1 MVVLFDC
8 FIISTFKLQ
17 SGKQSPLPVCE
28 STQPI
33 SIREDDELQR
43 LAALQQRD
51 TLIRST
57 GLTDHLHKML
67 SALSNSTHMDQVP
80 MEESKKS
87 ATAITLDILDRELVS
102 SLSRSCPP
110 QTMLLSSVHPSQLPG
125 HSTLNYYYNP
135 HYTRHNLQ
143 AHPLTIQR
151 GLSNESYCSTKQNC
165 NYYRH
170 SVQPDPWGIDV
181 FHHVKRTNKQRQPL
195 QEHHQKSDAKTYHL
209 PLCPETFGLSI
220 VSAPTQF
227 SRVQPVVTS
236 RQLLDVK
243 SVKPCYRADVYCKHC
258 RYNKS
263 QIFRGVTNEQK
274 RKVSYFTVWYKMGI
288 T

>member
-1 MVVLFDC
+1 MF
-8 FIISTFKLQ
+8 FKSQ

-51 TLIRST
+51 SLIRST
-57 GLTDHLHKML
+57 GLTDHLHKLL
-67 SALSNSTHMDQVP
+67 SAVSNPTHID

-87 ATAITLDILDRELVS
+87 ATAITLDILDKELVA

-125 HSTLNYYYNP
+125 HSTFSYYCNP
-135 HYTRHNLQ
+135 RYTRHNVQ
-143 AHPLTIQR
+143 IHPLTIQR
-151 GLSNESYCSTKQNC
+151 GLSNESNCSTKQNV
-165 NYYRH
+165 NYRH
-170 SVQPDPWGIDV
+170 SVQPDLGGIDV
-181 FHHVKRTNKQRQPL
+181 FHHVKRTSKQKQL
-195 QEHHQKSDAKTYHL
+195 QQEQQRSDVKTYHL

-243 SVKPCYRADVYCKHC
+243 SVYQ
-258 RYNKS
+258 YNK
-263 QIFRGVTNEQK
+263 I
-274 RKVSYFTVWYKMGI
+274 
-288 T
+288 

>member
-1 MVVLFDC
+1 M
-8 FIISTFKLQ
+8 
-17 SGKQSPLPVCE
+17 PVCE
-28 STQPI
+28 TTQPI
-33 SIREDDELQR
+33 SIKEDDELQR

-67 SALSNSTHMDQVP
+67 STVSSPTHMDQIA
-80 MEESKKS
+80 MDDSKKS
-87 ATAITLDILDRELVS
+87 ATAITLDILDKELMA

-125 HSTLNYYYNP
+125 NTTLHYYYNP
-135 HYTRHNLQ
+135 RYTKHNLQ
-143 AHPLTIQR
+143 QVHPLTIQR
-151 GLSNESYCSTKQNC
+151 GLSNESNGSTKQNY
-165 NYYRH
+165 NYRH
-170 SVQPDPWGIDV
+170 GILQPDPGGTDV
-181 FHHVKRTNKQRQPL
+181 FQHVKRTGTYKQKTL
-195 QEHHQKSDAKTYHL
+195 QEQQKSAVKTYHL

-243 SVKPCYRADVYCKHC
+243 SVKLYCCNYR
-258 RYNKS
+258 
-263 QIFRGVTNEQK
+263 
-274 RKVSYFTVWYKMGI
+274 
-288 T
+288 

>member
-1 MVVLFDC
+1 
-8 FIISTFKLQ
+8 
-17 SGKQSPLPVCE
+17 VCE

-67 SALSNSTHMDQVP
+67 SAFSTPTHMDQVL

-135 HYTRHNLQ
+135 RYTRHNLQ

-151 GLSNESYCSTKQNC
+151 GFSNESNCSTS

-170 SVQPDPWGIDV
+170 SVQPDPGGIDV
-181 FHHVKRTNKQRQPL
+181 FHHIKRTNKQKQPL
-195 QEHHQKSDAKTYHL
+195 QEQHQKSDSKTYHL

-243 SVKPCYRADVYCKHC
+243 SVKLCCHSDV
-258 RYNKS
+258 
-263 QIFRGVTNEQK
+263 
-274 RKVSYFTVWYKMGI
+274 
-288 T
+288 

>member
-1 MVVLFDC
+1 MSLQSFIMV
-8 FIISTFKLQ
+8 IFKSQ
-17 SGKQSPLPVCE
+17 SGKQSPLPICE

-51 TLIRST
+51 SLVRST

-67 SALSNSTHMDQVP
+67 SAVSSPTQQPDQIK

-87 ATAITLDILDRELVS
+87 ATAITLDILDKELVA

-110 QTMLLSSVHPSQLPG
+110 QTMFLSSVHPSQLPG

-135 HYTRHNLQ
+135 RYTRHNLQ
-143 AHPLTIQR
+143 VHPLTIQR
-151 GLSNESYCSTKQNC
+151 GLSSESNSSTKQNS
-165 NYYRH
+165 NYYRYT
-170 SVQPDPWGIDV
+170 VQPDPGGVDV
-181 FHHVKRTNKQRQPL
+181 FHHVKRTGVSKQKQPL
-195 QEHHQKSDAKTYHL
+195 QEQQRADVKTYHL

-227 SRVQPVVTS
+227 SRIQPVVTS
-236 RQLLDVK
+236 RQLLDIK
-243 SVKPCYRADVYCKHC
+243 
-258 RYNKS
+258 
-263 QIFRGVTNEQK
+263 
-274 RKVSYFTVWYKMGI
+274 
-288 T
+288 

>member
-1 MVVLFDC
+1 M
-8 FIISTFKLQ
+8 
-17 SGKQSPLPVCE
+17 CE

-51 TLIRST
+51 SLIRST
-57 GLTDHLHKML
+57 GLTDHLHKLL
-67 SALSNSTHMDQVP
+67 SAVSNPTHVDHVAL
-80 MEESKKS
+80 EESKKS
-87 ATAITLDILDRELVS
+87 ATAITLDILDKELVA

-125 HSTLNYYYNP
+125 HSALSYYCNP
-135 HYTRHNLQ
+135 RYTRHNLQ
-143 AHPLTIQR
+143 VHPLTIQR
-151 GLSNESYCSTKQNC
+151 GLSNESNCSAKQNI
-165 NYYRH
+165 NYRH
-170 SVQPDPWGIDV
+170 SVQPDPGGIDV
-181 FHHVKRTNKQRQPL
+181 FHHVKRTNKQRQPQ
-195 QEHHQKSDAKTYHL
+195 QEQQRSDVKTYHL

-243 SVKPCYRADVYCKHC
+243 SVTVVVTSDVHYVLY

-263 QIFRGVTNEQK
+263 QLFRGVSNEQK
-274 RKVSYFTVWYKMGI
+274 RKVSIKVYCKIEDHFFIISAANGI
-288 T
+288 AFKCNFFL